1 MDSTNLTSLPPSVGR
16 LKNLEELSVKNNK
29 LTTLPEI
36 LRFCKKLRV
45 LNLVYNKF
53 IRIPGVV
60 LQLKKLEDLWKY
72 GNNLKTTVSSNATA
86 TYEEQVNHIGVIPCN
101 TTTQTSAT
109 PNTTSNSGKD
119 QPIIYN
125 PQALQTLSCK
135 TLAQH
140 SVPYWSVSYLPP
152 LLCKNLDMIHTEYNL
167 CENCHSTVSKGTG

>member
-1 MDSTNLTSLPPSVGR
+1 MKS
-16 LKNLEELSVKNNK
+16 NK

-36 LRFCKKLRV
+36 LRFCKELRV

-53 IRIPGVV
+53 IQIPGVV

-86 TYEEQVNHIGVIPCN
+86 TDEEQVNHIGVKPRNATI
-101 TTTQTSAT
+101 QTNPT
-109 PNTTSNSGKD
+109 PNTTSNGSKD
-119 QPIIYN
+119 QLIIYN

-152 LLCKNLDMIHTEYNL
+152 LLCKNLDLIHTEYNL
-167 CENCHSTVSKGTG
+167 CENCHSTVPKGTGL